1 MPCQYDH
8 PGDCDD
14 SLKEAEIRV
23 CRLYEFALSSL
34 GRPIPSLVMT
44 LSRGDFNRTDSRR
57 LDQHT
62 RELCDLCRDLL
73 PEEREL
79 LLYNGRNRLSRDL
92 ANWWDD
98 HREADERRRK
108 NEEDKATKTERIEG
122 LLAVA
127 PSALRPDLKVWFLIQ
142 TPAEIALL
150 HAAYADS
157 RSKGGPLS

>member
-8 PGDCDD
+8 PESADA
-14 SLKEAEIRV
+14 SLKDAEIRV

-34 GRPIPSLVMT
+34 GRTVPPLVAT
-44 LSRGDFNRTDSRR
+44 LSRGDFNRTDSGR
-57 LDQHT
+57 LDRHT
-62 RELCDLCRDLL
+62 RELCDLCRNLL

-79 LLYNGRNRLSRDL
+79 LLYNGRNRPSRDL

-127 PSALRPDLKVWFLIQ
+127 PSALRTDLKTWLLTL
-142 TPAEIALL
+142 TPAVVALL
-150 HAAYADS
+150 HAAYVGS
-157 RSKGGPLS
+157 RPKGGPLS